1 MKYMGMPWG
10 IRDVLFRYLSADGRT
25 CARIRPPLPR
35 RHYRLCGFR
44 RLRLPRAGM
53 RHGVFGK
60 AWRCIGACLEICR
73 ILYLAGVCAVL
84 DILRRFGDHAD
95 QSVCKGV
102 DALSEMVLGVFSAGW
117 YGGGNASNCVRQPT
131 VGERHFLCVDQRG
144 KCLDVRRP
152 SRYDRRGAASAKS
165 GLLIGIL
172 VNGKSK
178 RKKEYK

>member
-1 MKYMGMPWG
+1 MCYFGIYRLMAEHAPAYAHRYRAGIIGYVVFGGCGFHVPVCAMVFLAKHGIASELVWKYAAYFILPAL
-10 IRDVLFRYLSADGRT
+10 VLFWIFFA
-25 CARIRPPLPR
+25 
-35 RHYRLCGFR
+35 
-44 RLRLPRAGM
+44 
-53 RHGVFGK
+53 V
-60 AWRCIGACLEICR
+60 LEITQIR
-73 ILYLAGVCAVL
+73 A
-84 DILRRFGDHAD
+84 
-95 QSVCKGV
+95 

-117 YGGGNASNCVRQPT
+117 HGGGNASNCVRQPT

-144 KCLDVRRP
+144 KCLDVRRS

>member
-1 MKYMGMPWG
+1 MCYFG
-10 IRDVLFRYLSADGRT
+10 I
-25 CARIRPPLPR
+25 
-35 RHYRLCGFR
+35 YRLMAEHAPAYAHRYRAGIIGYVVFGGCGFHV
-44 RLRLPRAGM
+44 PVCAM
-53 RHGVFGK
+53 VFFGK

-73 ILYLAGVCAVL
+73 ILYPAGVCAVL

-144 KCLDVRRP
+144 KCLDVRRS